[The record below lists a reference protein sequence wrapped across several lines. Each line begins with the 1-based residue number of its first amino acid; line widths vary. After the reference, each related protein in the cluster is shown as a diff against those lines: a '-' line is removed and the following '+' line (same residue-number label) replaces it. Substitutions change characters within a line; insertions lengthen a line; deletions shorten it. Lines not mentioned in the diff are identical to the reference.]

1 MSEAEWLSPHNEEAE
16 RELLGSLIAYF
27 TPEIFEQVVAEIPND
42 RDFYIERHRIIW
54 RGICAVGGQG
64 GHVDHTTLAYFLAG
78 RSNAAKESY
87 LDLCG
92 GSSTLAILVS
102 YAVPHG
108 IVDRARIVAKDG
120 EWRRRLVKAREQV
133 EACLSRDEVAW
144 AALEGEA
151 PRLRVI
157 EGGEAVAS

>member
-1 MSEAEWLSPHNEEAE
+1 MSETDEVPRNEEAE
-16 RELLGSLIAYF
+16 RELLGALLAYF
-27 TPEIFEQVVAEIPND
+27 KPDLFEQVVAAIPND
-42 RDFYIERHRIIW
+42 RDFYTERNRIIW

-64 GHVDHTTLAYFLAG
+64 GHVDRVTVAHFLAG
-78 RSNAAKESY
+78 RSDSAKRSY
-87 LDLCG
+87 LDLAG
-92 GSSTLAILVS
+92 GGYALDVLVS

-120 EWRRRLVKAREQV
+120 EWRRRLVESRERV
-133 EACLSRDEVAW
+133 EACLSRDEDAW
-144 AALEGEA
+144 LALEGDA